1 MWTPFAHQPSRVQP
15 VQARP
20 SSNPSIFSAPSL
32 LSWSCRGAP
41 AASSV
46 QRVEEL
52 PTVPLLCPIFACLC
66 SRFCSCFFLPG
77 LRLVGEPAIWWE
89 VGTAQPHHSLSF

>member
-52 PTVPLLCPIFACLC
+52 PSVPLLCPNLPAFARA
-66 SRFCSCFFLPG
+66 SARASSCP
-77 LRLVGEPAIWWE
+77 RCD
-89 VGTAQPHHSLSF
+89 